1 MEIKDF
7 KVGQEVAILRFV
19 KSRPDVL
26 VPAVIIKV
34 GRKYVWAIMS
44 DNRMDVQ
51 FENGADHGYG
61 DRFIEHTQYI
71 PEYFLY
77 PTLQQANDAMEVE
90 ELQHWLRR
98 TVQWHTIRTFTLEQL
113 RAVKEILDPHGVVKD
128 ETGEEKL

>member
-7 KVGQEVAILRFV
+7 KVGQEVAILRSV
-19 KSRPDVL
+19 KSRPEVL
-26 VPAVIIKV
+26 VSAVITKV
-34 GRKYVWAIMS
+34 GRKYVWARMS

-61 DRFIEHTQYI
+61 DRFIEHPQYA

-77 PTLQQANDAMEVE
+77 LTLQQANDAMEMD
-90 ELQHWLRR
+90 ELQQWLRR

-113 RAVKEILDPHGVVKD
+113 RAVKEILDPQREGATKNAD
-128 ETGEEKL
+128 P